1 MPDTSPRSPRPEPM
15 RPRTPVR
22 HRTFLPMTAEE
33 ADGPLDVILVTGD
46 AYVDHPAWGV
56 AAVGRWL
63 EAHGFSV
70 GIIAQPDWRDVEA
83 LRVLGRPRLFFGV
96 TAGNMD
102 TMVNKYT
109 AARRIRTDDAY
120 SPGGEPGRR
129 PDRAT
134 IPYTALCKQAFK
146 GVPVVA
152 GGVEA
157 SLRRFA
163 HFDFWQD
170 KIRGSILLE
179 AKADLLV
186 YGMGERA
193 IIDIATRLAAG
204 DTVKECRDIAG
215 VAYPLGASEAPP
227 AGDDVVEVP
236 PLGACRSDPTAFNQL
251 TVHMYRESNPHCGRT
266 LIQAHKKRW
275 VVQNPPALPLETAEL
290 DRLHELPYQYR
301 PHPCYRQPIPALES
315 IQGSVTVNRGCSG
328 GCAFCALTIHQ
339 GKDVTSRSHESV
351 VREVKQM
358 RSRPGFKGIVSD
370 LGGPTANMFHM
381 NCKDERANQ
390 LCRRVS
396 CLHPKRC
403 KHYGTDHKP
412 YLNLLREVREL
423 PGIKRVYI
431 NSGIRYDLA
440 ALDDEFVEELAAHHT
455 PGQLSVAPEHASPDA
470 LSKMKKPAI
479 GYFSKFMERFRK
491 ANEAAG
497 REQFLVPYFQC
508 AHPGTGPEACIE
520 LALYMKENK
529 LRPRQVQMF
538 MPTPSTLATAM
549 YVSGRDPYTKA
560 KVFVA
565 KGDRERSRQRALLFY
580 WKREEWPHVRE
591 ALEAWGRRD
600 LIGRAPS
607 CLVPPGPAF
616 GAWTRRTTA
625 RGRSGG
631 RGKGVRYDTHMGMN
645 VERASRAEQ
654 REEAWEAIAV
664 RP

>member
-1 MPDTSPRSPRPEPM
+1 
-15 RPRTPVR
+15 
-22 HRTFLPMTAEE
+22 MTAEE
-33 ADGPLDVILVTGD
+33 AHGQLDVILVTGD

-70 GIIAQPDWRDVEA
+70 GVIAQPDWRNVDA

-120 SPGGEPGRR
+120 TPGGEPGRR

-134 IPYTALCKQAFK
+134 IPYTALCKQAYK
-146 GVPVVA
+146 GIPVVA

-163 HFDFWQD
+163 HFDFWQE
-170 KIRGSILLE
+170 KIRGSMLLE

-193 IIDIATRLAAG
+193 IIEIAQRLSDGQGIRA
-204 DTVKECRDIAG
+204 CRDLPG
-215 VAYPLGASEAPP
+215 VAYPLGAKETPP
-227 AGDDVVEVP
+227 EGDNVVEVP
-236 PLGACRSDPTAFNQL
+236 SLAECRADPIAFNQL

-266 LIQAHKKRW
+266 LIQAHKNRW
-275 VVQNPPALPLETAEL
+275 VIQNPPARPLETAEL
-290 DRLHELPYQYR
+290 DRLHELPYQYQ
-301 PHPCYRQPIPALES
+301 PHPCYRKPIPALQS
-315 IQGSVTVNRGCSG
+315 IAGSVSVNRGCSG
-328 GCAFCALTIHQ
+328 GCSFCALTIHQ

-358 RSRPGFKGIVSD
+358 RKRPGFKGIVSD

-381 NCKDERANQ
+381 NCKDERANK

-412 YLNLLREVREL
+412 YIKLLREVREI

-440 ALDDEFVEELAAHHT
+440 SLDDEFVEELAAHHT

-470 LSKMKKPAI
+470 LSMMKKPAI
-479 GYFSKFMERFRK
+479 GYFSNFMNRFRE
-491 ANEAAG
+491 ANKAAG

-508 AHPGTGPEACIE
+508 AHPGTGPEACID
-520 LALYMKENK
+520 LALYMKEHG

-538 MPTPSTLATAM
+538 MPTPATLATAM
-549 YVSGRDPYTKA
+549 YVSGQDPYTK
-560 KVFVA
+560 KPVFVA

-591 ALEAWGRRD
+591 ALRTWRRTD
-600 LIGRAPS
+600 LIGSEPG

-616 GAWTRRTTA
+616 GAWTRRKKT
-625 RGRSGG
+625 
-631 RGKGVRYDTHMGMN
+631 RGKVRYDTHMGMK
-645 VERASRAEQ
+645 VERASRQEQ
-654 REEAWEAIAV
+654 REESWEAIAI